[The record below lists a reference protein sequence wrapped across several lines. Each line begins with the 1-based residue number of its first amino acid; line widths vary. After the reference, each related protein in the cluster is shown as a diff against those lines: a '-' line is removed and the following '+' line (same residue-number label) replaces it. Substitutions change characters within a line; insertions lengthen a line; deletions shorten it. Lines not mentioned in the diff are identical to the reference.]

1 MPADEFLISVDGHAQ
16 VSHDD
21 VKANLA
27 TKFHAA
33 YDDALGAFGKR
44 MMERMTASNNAAWAQ
59 SNRGIKESSNSFR
72 LRNMQREGHKEPL
85 ARLEGHGRGRR
96 RRRGDLLRGQR
107 ASAICMTSRR
117 ARTRRR
123 RRSTTPCT
131 SSASPI
137 RQRLIMNYQIPIHDI
152 DDAIKEVQRVAAMG
166 GKSLQ
171 LPVFPPEVGLPDY
184 YHERYDP
191 LLAAIQETG
200 LPIGCHI
207 GLNTM
212 LEDLARRD
220 PTPGGVGHMPLI
232 AMSTAEALGMWI
244 MGGVLERFPD
254 LKLVF
259 VEPGLGWIA
268 WWIYIADDIVVR
280 QGYETPAHQRA
291 AELLLPP
298 QRARHVH
305 RRARRDPGRGDPL
318 PPRRREHHVVERL
331 PAPGVELAQLATR
344 SSTRCSTAC
353 REDERDLMVSGNAKR
368 VWNL

>member
-1 MPADEFLISVDGHAQ
+1 MPVDEYLISVDGHAQ
-16 VSHDD
+16 VSHDA

-27 TKFHAA
+27 TKFHPA
-33 YDDALGAFGKR
+33 YDEALGAFGKR
-44 MMERMTASNNAAWAQ
+44 MMERMTANNNAAWAQ
-59 SNRGIKESSNSFR
+59 KSDRAIKESSNSFR

-85 ARLEGHGRGRR
+85 ARLKDMDEDGVAAEIIYCEVSGFRYLYDLREGAYEATMAFNDAMHQFGEP
-96 RRRGDLLRGQR
+96 D
-107 ASAICMTSRR
+107 
-117 ARTRRR
+117 
-123 RRSTTPCT
+123 RS
-131 SSASPI
+131 
-137 RQRLIMNYQIPIHDI
+137 RLIMNYQIPLHDI
-152 DDAIKEVQRVAAMG
+152 DNAIKEVQRVAAFG

-200 LPIGCHI
+200 LPIACHI

-212 LEDLARRD
+212 MEDVARRD

-244 MGGVLERFPD
+244 MAGVLERFPD

-268 WWIYIADDIVVR
+268 WWIYIADDFVVR
-280 QGYETPAHQRA
+280 QGYETPHIKEKPSYYWHRNVHATFIDEPDAIQ
-291 AELLLPP
+291 AEEI
-298 QRARHVH
+298 RY
-305 RRARRDPGRGDPL
+305 
-318 PPRRREHHVVERL
+318 RL
-331 PAPGVELAQLATR
+331 GVENIMW
-344 SSTRCSTAC
+344 SSDYPHPVTSWPNSHKIVDEVFQGVPQTE
-353 REDERDLMVSGNAKR
+353 RELMVSGNAKR